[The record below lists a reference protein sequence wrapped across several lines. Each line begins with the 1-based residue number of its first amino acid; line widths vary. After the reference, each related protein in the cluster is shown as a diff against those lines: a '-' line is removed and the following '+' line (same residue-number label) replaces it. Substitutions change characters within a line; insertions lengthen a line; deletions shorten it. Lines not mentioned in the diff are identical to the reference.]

1 MAGYELTPEEIKLF
15 LEEASEQVQ
24 IMEETLIALEEDP
37 DNPGLIQEIFRAAH
51 TLKGGSATAG
61 FDNMARLTHAMES
74 LLDQVRQGEREMSSE
89 IADPLFEGVDLLRRC
104 LAEIAQVGHAE
115 NIDVTPL
122 IAALEEQIGAGAA
135 PPAAPGRG
143 AAATKEA
150 PGATGAGEAAPAWD
164 PTGGQGQQAWWET
177 IDRPYGEAADAGW
190 VPAQD
195 PSPAAGVPVAVEVQ
209 IAPTAL
215 MSSVRAYQV
224 LLVLQDYG
232 EVLWSEPSRQAI
244 ESGTAEVRRVRAT
257 LRLKEPGAGG
267 DPERLESLER
277 ALLEIPE
284 IVSASVAKAVSA
296 DGEAGATRADA
307 SGAEAPTPQ
316 APAPA
321 AASAP
326 VPAASPEG
334 EGKETREAATSAR
347 GGAGGSTAST
357 ASAAS
362 AASLGQTIRVDVT
375 LLDNLMNLVGELVI
389 DRTRLAQLA
398 MVDMSADE
406 LKEELTGVSSSL
418 SRITT
423 DLQDTIMHARMMPV
437 DTLFKKFPRLV
448 RDLSR
453 QLGKEVDFEMSG
465 NETEL
470 DRSVIEQIGDPLIH
484 LLRNAIDH
492 GIEPAEERRQKGK
505 SPRGK
510 VRLHAY
516 HQENHIYIQ
525 VSDDGRGLNAEKILR
540 KAIERGLVRPDEAS
554 RLSRETIYEFIFAP
568 GFSTAAEVS
577 SVSGRGVGMDVVK
590 RNLEKVNGSVTVVT
604 EEGRGTTFTIKLPL
618 TLVIVQALMVEIA
631 QSVMAIPLSNVTEA
645 VQVTSADI
653 HYARGWEM
661 IEIRGEMVP
670 LLNPGAIWGSGW
682 SVEPP
687 PGKALPVVILRSGS
701 SPLGLKVNRLLGE
714 QEIVIKAMGPVIGNV
729 PGISGASILGDGSV
743 ALIIDPAGLSKA
755 VKQAEAAERTA

>member
-307 SGAEAPTPQ
+307 SGAEAQTPQ

-334 EGKETREAATSAR
+334 EGRRRGRRRPLRGAARAGARLPPRARPRPRRWGRRSGLTSR
-347 GGAGGSTAST
+347 
-357 ASAAS
+357 
-362 AASLGQTIRVDVT
+362 
-375 LLDNLMNLVGELVI
+375 
-389 DRTRLAQLA
+389 
-398 MVDMSADE
+398 
-406 LKEELTGVSSSL
+406 
-418 SRITT
+418 
-423 DLQDTIMHARMMPV
+423 
-437 DTLFKKFPRLV
+437 
-448 RDLSR
+448 
-453 QLGKEVDFEMSG
+453 
-465 NETEL
+465 
-470 DRSVIEQIGDPLIH
+470 
-484 LLRNAIDH
+484 
-492 GIEPAEERRQKGK
+492 
-505 SPRGK
+505 
-510 VRLHAY
+510 
-516 HQENHIYIQ
+516 
-525 VSDDGRGLNAEKILR
+525 
-540 KAIERGLVRPDEAS
+540 
-554 RLSRETIYEFIFAP
+554 
-568 GFSTAAEVS
+568 FST
-577 SVSGRGVGMDVVK
+577 
-590 RNLEKVNGSVTVVT
+590 
-604 EEGRGTTFTIKLPL
+604 
-618 TLVIVQALMVEIA
+618 
-631 QSVMAIPLSNVTEA
+631 
-645 VQVTSADI
+645 
-653 HYARGWEM
+653 
-661 IEIRGEMVP
+661 
-670 LLNPGAIWGSGW
+670 
-682 SVEPP
+682 
-687 PGKALPVVILRSGS
+687 
-701 SPLGLKVNRLLGE
+701 
-714 QEIVIKAMGPVIGNV
+714 
-729 PGISGASILGDGSV
+729 IS
-743 ALIIDPAGLSKA
+743 
-755 VKQAEAAERTA
+755 